1 MGRAVPTERVPEP
14 KVFRM
19 KIWATNVVRAR
30 SKFWFFLK
38 QLCRVKKANGQI
50 IACNEIFEKNPEVVK
65 NYGFWVRMESRSGV
79 HNMYKEYR
87 DVTMNGAV
95 DRLYLDLASR
105 HRARS
110 RSIQIIKTAV
120 LKDEECKRESTL
132 QFHGS
137 KEELKFPLTHRVM
150 RASEKKYR
158 TTFKANRP
166 NVSLF

>member
-14 KVFRM
+14 KVYRM

-132 QFHGS
+132 QFHGP

-150 RASEKKYR
+150 RPSEKKYR
-158 TTFKANRP
+158 TAFKANRP

>member
-1 MGRAVPTERVPEP
+1 MGYHQYQVVGRAVPTERVPEP
-14 KVFRM
+14 KVYRM

-38 QLCRVKKANGQI
+38 QLCRVQ
-50 IACNEIFEKNPEVVK
+50 
-65 NYGFWVRMESRSGV
+65 
-79 HNMYKEYR
+79 NMYKEYR
-87 DVTMNGAV
+87 DTTMNGAV

-105 HRARS
+105 HRARA

-132 QFHGS
+132 QFHGP

-150 RASEKKYR
+150 RPSEKKYR
-158 TTFKANRP
+158 TAFKANRP